1 MNSKALEGFLVGNQ
15 DLGRLDA
22 LLDHFNLFEATG
34 WYWDCHEVEG
44 CQGIQ
49 DPLGM
54 ERDGELY
61 HMQEMWSEG
70 GPSQVIKPSSF
81 ARVTSSV
88 TDNFGNLDNLSRGAP
103 EQEKE

>member
-1 MNSKALEGFLVGNQ
+1 
-15 DLGRLDA
+15 
-22 LLDHFNLFEATG
+22 
-34 WYWDCHEVEG
+34 
-44 CQGIQ
+44 
-49 DPLGM
+49 
-54 ERDGELY
+54 
-61 HMQEMWSEG
+61 MWSEG